1 MEKIGNFRDRLF
13 QSMTELNLTQIELSE
28 KAGISKSLLNK
39 YLKGVSEAGNTKLL
53 LLANA
58 LNVNPLWL
66 MGYDV
71 NKYHRTDVNKE
82 TTEKEDLIKR
92 IEIEC
97 NNASIEELKTILR
110 VIKSIIEKK

>member
-1 MEKIGNFRDRLF
+1 MEKVSNFKNRLL
-13 QSMTELNLTQIELSE
+13 QSIAESGLSQIEIAE

-39 YLKGVSEAGNTKLL
+39 YIKGVSEAGNHKLL

-71 NKYHRTDVNKE
+71 EKYKMPESQKNDDAKDPLIQQILNVCNE
-82 TTEKEDLIKR
+82 ASED
-92 IEIEC
+92 
-97 NNASIEELKTILR
+97 ELKMILR
-110 VIKSIIEKK
+110 VVKSMVNK